1 MQLCSCA
8 VVQLCS
14 CAVVQLCNCAVV
26 QFLSRF
32 EGVQVCSGADATAE
46 RCREGQGGGA
56 ERCREVKSAERC
68 SEVQRD
74 AVVQWCKGLVG
85 GVDVQ
90 RCMCRCR
97 DAEEVGGAEVLRRC

>member
-1 MQLCSCA
+1 
-8 VVQLCS
+8 VQ
-14 CAVVQLCNCAVV
+14 V
-26 QFLSRF
+26 
-32 EGVQVCSGADATAE
+32 VCSGADATAE

-68 SEVQRD
+68 REVQRD